1 MENSGA
7 PQIRLRKSVQES
19 CIPRNDFPKP
29 IWSGPEALKFLLLTP
44 L

>member
-29 IWSGPEALKFLLLTP
+29 R
-44 L
+44 